1 MKLSEA
7 LHIDI
12 DRIDKEMIDLVRYD
26 RDLSV
31 FSVVK
36 RSVIELIQAGGK
48 RLRPMMVIIGS
59 RFGTELQDKQLIRLA
74 AAAEFIHASSLIHD
88 DIIDHADQRRQQPTL
103 HVKTDVYTAT
113 HVANYMMARIVEAL
127 LEYSEEDKTE
137 DYLQE
142 LIAAAPSRL
151 CLGEYQ
157 QLNTRFDYDISLKM
171 YLEKTMNKTALL
183 MAACLQVG
191 ARAAGADERVAQKLF
206 DFGEAVGMSFQIRDD
221 LLDFVQTQ
229 EKLGKPAG
237 ADLMNGQVTLPVIYA
252 LEDEVLGTRIRGLH
266 EHSTLNEFQAIV
278 EAIRQSDALERT
290 EAMSREYMQ
299 KAWDIID
306 ELRDFEAHQDLEVI
320 WHYFNHRD
328 F

>member
-59 RFGTELQDKQLIRLA
+59 RFGTALEEKSLIRLA

-88 DIIDHADQRRQQPTL
+88 DIIDQADQRRQQPTL

-113 HVANYMMARIVEAL
+113 HVANYMMARIVEAI
-127 LEYSEEDKTE
+127 LEYSDDDKTE

-151 CLGEYQ
+151 VLGEYQ
-157 QLNTRFDYDISLKM
+157 QLNTRFEFDISLDA

-191 ARAAGADERVAQKLF
+191 ARAAEVDERVAQKLF
-206 DFGEAVGMSFQIRDD
+206 AFGEAVGMSFQIRDD
-221 LLDFVQTQ
+221 LLDFTQTQ

-237 ADLMNGQVTLPVIYA
+237 TDLMNGQITLPVIYA
-252 LEDEVLGTRIRGLH
+252 LEDEALGGRIRALH
-266 EHSTLNEFQAIV
+266 EHSPMSEFQAVV
-278 EAIRQSDALERT
+278 EEIRQSDALART
-290 EAMSREYMQ
+290 EAMSQAYMQ
-299 KAWDIID
+299 KAWEIID
-306 ELRDFEAHQDLEVI
+306 ELRHFEAHQDLEVI
-320 WHYFNHRD
+320 WHYFNQRD